1 VVENTRRSASFSSRA
16 ELLKADAWLQKLNAI
31 LRSPESQQYSR
42 KHGLFT
48 NLRSGMANRS
58 QRVSALVAIKLLHTA
73 VWVVLAVCIVAL
85 PITALLHHFD
95 WAIILTVIIV
105 AECSVLALNN
115 GQCPLTNVAARF
127 TDQRTDNFDIYLP
140 NWAARHNKA
149 IFGTLFVINELFV
162 MWRWLK

>member
-1 VVENTRRSASFSSRA
+1 M
-16 ELLKADAWLQKLNAI
+16 
-31 LRSPESQQYSR
+31 LRNEI
-42 KHGLFT
+42 T
-48 NLRSGMANRS
+48 DRSG
-58 QRVSALVAIKLLHTA
+58 RVNALVAIKLLHTA
-73 VWVVLAVCIVAL
+73 VWVVLAGCIVAL

-105 AECSVLALNN
+105 AECGVLALNK
-115 GQCPLTNVAARF
+115 GRCPLTNVAARF

-140 NWAARHNKA
+140 NWVARHNKA